1 MMENIKIIQMI
12 LFLLVSAFF
21 LFSLGELAGV
31 AAVWYLYCTKTLKN
45 PFPNQCFS
53 YRVCLSVLKLVH

>member
-1 MMENIKIIQMI
+1 
-12 LFLLVSAFF
+12 
-21 LFSLGELAGV
+21 
-31 AAVWYLYCTKTLKN
+31 VWYLYCTKTLKN